1 MVTATCSYPEQQPT
15 TNLQTMA
22 TKVTEDQKR
31 MRLEMID
38 FIAQAIKTQASNG
51 YYNEEQVAYLTQQ
64 TERVAKLLGL
74 KK

>member
-1 MVTATCSYPEQQPT
+1 
-15 TNLQTMA
+15 MA
-22 TKVTEDQKR
+22 TKVTDEQKK

-38 FIAQAIKTQASNG
+38 FIAQAIKTQASTG

-64 TERVAKLLGL
+64 TERVAKFLGL

>member
-1 MVTATCSYPEQQPT
+1 
-15 TNLQTMA
+15 MA

-31 MRLEMID
+31 MRVDMID
-38 FIAQAIKTQASNG
+38 CIAQSIQIQASNG

-64 TERVAKLLGL
+64 TERVAKFLGL